1 MTSLLILLSAAFW
14 AILAL
19 TWIGYPV
26 WLHVRARTSPRGPLG
41 GAHVRWPTVTI
52 VVVVRNAE
60 ATLRPLLLNLLALA
74 YPKDLRRIL
83 VVSNASTDF
92 TDAIAGLFAD
102 QGVELLKV
110 LPPRRQAAMAENLA
124 RRYVASDLVVVLRP
138 DARLRPSALAAL
150 AAPFADPTVGV
161 AYGREV
167 SAELTEQG
175 ARIHRSL
182 YGRYEAW
189 LRDRETD
196 VFGTVS
202 ARASLYA
209 MRGELFRIPVSAQ
222 LSPDFAPILTARER
236 GYRAVYAPDAEC
248 IVMRERSLRGH
259 YWRTVRAVA
268 RDVAT
273 VFSMPHLLDPRRY
286 GEFAWFLLG
295 HKLGRWLTPWALAG
309 GVVGMVMLASTDT
322 LERVGLVLGLALGL
336 DAALVWSL
344 PARTALARLA
354 AFPGRVAATAVAN
367 AHALVM
373 ALREAPLIPVEARRP
388 WFPNA
393 GAGAGS

>member
-1 MTSLLILLSAAFW
+1 MAPILLLLCAACW

-26 WLHVRARTSPRGPLG
+26 WLHVRARTSPRGIIGL
-41 GAHVRWPTVTI
+41 AHARWPTVTI

-60 ATLRPLLLNLLALA
+60 WTLRPLLENLLALA
-74 YPKDLRRIL
+74 YPKDLRRII

-92 TDAIAGLFAD
+92 TDAVAGLFAD

-110 LPPRRQAAMAENLA
+110 MPPRRAAASAENIA
-124 RRYVASDLVVVLRP
+124 RRYVTSDLVVVLRP
-138 DARLRPSALAAL
+138 EARLRPSALAAL

-167 SAELTEQG
+167 SAELTERG
-175 ARIHRSL
+175 ARIQRSL

-189 LRDRETD
+189 LRDQETS

-209 MRGELFRIPVSAQ
+209 VRGELFRIPVSAS
-222 LSPDFAPILTARER
+222 LSPDFAPILSARER

-248 IVMRERSLRGH
+248 VVMREPSLRGH

-273 VFSMPHLLDPRRY
+273 VFSKPHLLDPRRY

-295 HKLGRWLTPWALAG
+295 HKLGRWVAPWALAG
-309 GVVGMVMLASTDT
+309 GVAGMILLASTQT
-322 LERVGLVLGLALGL
+322 LERAALVLALALGL

-354 AFPGRVAATAVAN
+354 AFPGRVATTAVAN
-367 AHALVM
+367 AHALVW
-373 ALREAPLIPVEARRP
+373 ALREAQLIPVEARRT

-393 GAGAGS
+393 GTS